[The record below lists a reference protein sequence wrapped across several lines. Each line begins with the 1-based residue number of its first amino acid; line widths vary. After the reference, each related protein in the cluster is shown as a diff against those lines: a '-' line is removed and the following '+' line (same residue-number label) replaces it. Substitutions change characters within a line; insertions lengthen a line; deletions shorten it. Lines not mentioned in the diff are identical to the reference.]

1 MDNLTAETHTPL
13 FNACLVEAAAGGRQ
27 LMEKMAAGTRD
38 GLQHD
43 FARTAPGPAR
53 EALTELLRQLNRHE
67 ETLCSLYPDEL
78 LAEFSG
84 TGSSARSKA
93 AVSAPSFDELELMDE
108 SQVQESVE
116 LARAQQAAQVATDAP
131 LAAFNALMC
140 GAQGLKTVQPDRNP
154 ARPEVYVRAL
164 RSVLLKCGAPASARL
179 RWLQY
184 MGAVLGRELADV
196 YVHLTIRL
204 REGGV
209 TPAGYVVTQT
219 PSAGAAVSAA
229 AAGMATGGGRGQ
241 AGSGGGGGAAP
252 APAVGAASGSRE
264 QTLLTVN
271 QLRKLLAGELDGAA
285 IPAAGAASGGSSAA
299 SSGGAAPASRSDFN
313 FTVPAAFEAL
323 QEMKQVDKVMQRLT
337 SRAQPGAAG
346 LASPAGPG
354 GTAAALAALREQ
366 LRTDARGVGQ
376 SLGLEVVNLMVENI
390 AGDRR
395 LLPPVQQAVRT
406 LEPALLR
413 LALIDPR
420 FFSDKLH
427 PARRL
432 LEQMTQRSLAWQDAG
447 NPAFVA
453 FMEPLDQAVQVLA
466 GMPIM
471 NPEPFDFAL
480 RTLLEAW
487 GEQQRSERRQ
497 RETAVKSLL
506 QAEQRNLLAA
516 KIAREISS
524 REDAL
529 QAPNEILTFLTG
541 PWAQVMAQARLSD
554 HAGTPDPGGYA
565 NVINDLI
572 WSAQPDL
579 ARNSIPRLTRLI
591 PSLLATLRDGLA
603 SIEYPKQKTSEFF
616 EELMVQHQ
624 QALRPQ
630 AAAAGQPGASTG
642 SQAMPQAPAPA
653 AQRATRAELEA
664 RFGGAGA
671 EPWLAPAEAQ
681 ESGFMDSGMLES
693 RASRPPAFAPTQ
705 PGFGDTQPFAPS
717 QRSAAATAGMAEEV
731 IPAGAWVE
739 FLVGDRATRTQL
751 TWASPHG
758 TLFMFTN
765 AEGGSHSMTRR
776 SLDKLLADGGLRVIS
791 DHAVVDEA
799 LDAVAQAAMRNSLD
813 VTL

>member
-1 MDNLTAETHTPL
+1 MDQLNSDNQTAL
-13 FNACLVEAAAGGRQ
+13 YNACLVEAAAGGRQ
-27 LMEKMAAGTRD
+27 LMEKMTASTRD
-38 GLQHD
+38 GLQMD
-43 FARTAPGPAR
+43 FARAPAGPVR
-53 EALTELLRQLNRHE
+53 EALTELLRLLNQLE

-84 TGSSARSKA
+84 AGTAARSRPA
-93 AVSAPSFDELELMDE
+93 SISFDELELMDE

-116 LARAQQAAQVATDAP
+116 LARAQQAVQVATDAP
-131 LAAFNALMC
+131 LAAFNALIC

-164 RSVLLKCGAPASARL
+164 RSVLVKCGAPASARL

-184 MGAVLGRELADV
+184 MGAGLGRELAEV
-196 YVHLTIRL
+196 YVSLTVRL

-209 TPAGYVVTQT
+209 VPAGYVVTQT
-219 PSAGAAVSAA
+219 PSAGGVA
-229 AAGMATGGGRGQ
+229 AAGSA
-241 AGSGGGGGAAP
+241 GGGAAGGP
-252 APAVGAASGSRE
+252 GGGAGGVGAGAGPLGGAGAADHAGGASGSRE

-271 QLRKLLAGELDGAA
+271 QLRRLLTGELDGA
-285 IPAAGAASGGSSAA
+285 PAASVAGAALGE
-299 SSGGAAPASRSDFN
+299 PATRSDFN
-313 FTVPAAFEAL
+313 LTVPAAFEAL
-323 QEMKQVDKVMQRLT
+323 QEMKQVDKVMQRLA
-337 SRAQPGAAG
+337 SRAKPGAAPVRG
-346 LASPAGPG
+346 ASSAASAGSTLPLAE
-354 GTAAALAALREQ
+354 LRQQ

-390 AGDRR
+390 AGDKR
-395 LLPPVQQAVRT
+395 LLAPVQQAVRA

-447 NPAFVA
+447 SPGFKA
-453 FMEPLDQAVQVLA
+453 FMEPLEEAVQVLS
-466 GMPIM
+466 GIPIE
-471 NPEPFDFAL
+471 NVEPFDVAL
-480 RTLLEAW
+480 KSLLEAW
-487 GEQQRSERRQ
+487 GELQRRERSH

-506 QAEQRNLLAA
+506 QAEQRNLLASKLA
-516 KIAREISS
+516 GEIRA
-524 REDAL
+524 REDARL
-529 QAPNEILTFLTG
+529 CPTEILEFLTG

-554 HAGTPDPGGYA
+554 RTGSADPGGYA
-565 NVINDLI
+565 AVINDLI

-603 SIEYPKQKTSEFF
+603 SIEYPRQKTADFF
-616 EELMVQHQ
+616 EDLMVQHQ

-630 AAAAGQPGASTG
+630 AGPGSL
-642 SQAMPQAPAPA
+642 PQAGAGSSPQAGIAAP
-653 AQRATRAELEA
+653 RIATRAELDA
-664 RFGGAGA
+664 RIGSAPA

-681 ESGFMDSGMLES
+681 ESGFMDSGMLEA
-693 RASRPPAFAPTQ
+693 RAARPPAFAPTQ
-705 PGFGDTQPFAPS
+705 PGGFGDTQPYAPS
-717 QRSAAATAGMAEEV
+717 RSPVEPSTEV
-731 IPAGAWVE
+731 IPAGSWVE
-739 FLVGDRATRTQL
+739 FIVGNRATRTQL

-765 AEGGSHSMTRR
+765 AEGASHSMTRR

-813 VTL
+813 IAL

>member
-1 MDNLTAETHTPL
+1 MENLTPENHTPL
-13 FNACLVEAAAGGRQ
+13 FNACLVDAAAVGRQ

-38 GLQHD
+38 GLQQD
-43 FARTAPGPAR
+43 FVRAAPGPAR
-53 EALTELLRQLNRHE
+53 EALTELLRLLNKHE

-84 TGSSARSKA
+84 GGSTARLKTA
-93 AVSAPSFDELELMDE
+93 GAAPSFDELELMDE

-116 LARAQQAAQVATDAP
+116 LARAQQAVQVATEAP
-131 LAAFNALMC
+131 LAAFNALIC

-164 RSVLLKCGAPASARL
+164 RSALVKCGAPAAARL

-184 MGAVLGRELADV
+184 MGTGLGRGLADV
-196 YVHLTIRL
+196 YVHLTIKL

-219 PSAGAAVSAA
+219 PSAGVAGAGGAGRA
-229 AAGMATGGGRGQ
+229 AAGGAEG
-241 AGSGGGGGAAP
+241 AGGA
-252 APAVGAASGSRE
+252 AASGSRE

-285 IPAAGAASGGSSAA
+285 APS
-299 SSGGAAPASRSDFN
+299 GAAPAGGAPSGAAPPTRSDFN
-313 FTVPAAFEAL
+313 LTVPAAFEAL
-323 QEMKQVDKVMQRLT
+323 QEMKQVDKVMQRL
-337 SRAQPGAAG
+337 SGRAQSGAGRAPGAGA
-346 LASPAGPG
+346 APATG
-354 GTAAALAALREQ
+354 GDIALGALREQ

-390 AGDRR
+390 AGDKR
-395 LLPPVQQAVRT
+395 LLPPVQQAVRA

-447 NPAFVA
+447 HPGFQA
-453 FMEPLDQAVQVLA
+453 FMEPLDQAVQVLSN
-466 GMPIM
+466 MPIM
-471 NPEPFDFAL
+471 NVEPFDFAL
-480 RTLLEAW
+480 KTLLETW

-506 QAEQRNLLAA
+506 QAEQRNLLAS
-516 KIAREISS
+516 KIAREISA

-529 QAPNEILTFLTG
+529 QAPPEILTFLTG
-541 PWAQVMAQARLSD
+541 PWSQVMAQARLSD
-554 HAGTPDPGGYA
+554 HSGSSDPGGYA
-565 NVINDLI
+565 HVINDLI
-572 WSAQPDL
+572 WSAQPEL

-591 PSLLATLRDGLA
+591 PQLLATLRDGLA
-603 SIEYPKQKTSEFF
+603 GIDYPKQKTAEFF
-616 EELMVQHQ
+616 EDLMVQHQ
-624 QALRPQ
+624 LALRPQ
-630 AAAAGQPGASTG
+630 G
-642 SQAMPQAPAPA
+642 APAPV
-653 AQRATRAELEA
+653 QPVTRSELED
-664 RFGGAGA
+664 RFRTAPGA
-671 EPWLAPAEAQ
+671 EPWIAPAEAQ
-681 ESGFMDSGMLES
+681 ESGFMDTDALTAQ
-693 RASRPPAFAPTQ
+693 ASSPPAFEPTQ
-705 PGFGDTQPFAPS
+705 PAGFGDTQPYAPP
-717 QRSAAATAGMAEEV
+717 RRPAAMPDDV
-731 IPAGAWVE
+731 IPTGTWVE
-739 FLVGDRATRTQL
+739 FIVGDRATRTQL

-791 DHAVVDEA
+791 DNAVVDEA
-799 LDAVAQAAMRNSLD
+799 LDAVAQAAMKNSLD
-813 VTL
+813 IQI